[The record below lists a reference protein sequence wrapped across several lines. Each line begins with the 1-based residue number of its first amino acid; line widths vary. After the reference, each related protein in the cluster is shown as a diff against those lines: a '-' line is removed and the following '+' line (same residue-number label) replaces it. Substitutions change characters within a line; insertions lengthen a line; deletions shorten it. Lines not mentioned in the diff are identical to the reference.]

1 MMYPVVAMP
10 SLKELRE
17 RASMSQAELADLVGV
32 RYQLVS
38 DWERGVYTP
47 RPSNVR
53 KLCRALSCKREEL
66 EFNIPDPNP
75 LAGVSCLPVDDRQ
88 MERDSMIQ
96 RIIELEA
103 QVKTGTT
110 MLDDLVNMVEE
121 SEARIDSQ
129 QEYIDKLT
137 ALLKTHGLEHYI
149 KRL

>member
-88 MERDSMIQ
+88 MERDGMSQ
-96 RIIELEA
+96 RIKELEA

-110 MLDDLVNMVEE
+110 MLDDLVKMVEE

>member
-1 MMYPVVAMP
+1 MYPVVAMP

-66 EFNIPDPNP
+66 EFSNPNP
-75 LAGVSCLPVDDRQ
+75 SSFITCDGDLPLEVVVSMQ
-88 MERDSMIQ
+88 QE
-96 RIIELEA
+96 RIIEL
-103 QVKTGTT
+103 QQ
-110 MLDDLVNMVEE
+110 MLDGSFEHIN
-121 SEARIDSQ
+121 SQ

-137 ALLKTHGLEHYI
+137 ALLKTHGLDHYI

>member
-66 EFNIPDPNP
+66 EFNIPDPLGDWMENWC
-75 LAGVSCLPVDDRQ
+75 GTSQIVPVDVLHN
-88 MERDSMIQ
+88 
-96 RIIELEA
+96 RIKELEE

-110 MLDDLVNMVEE
+110 MLDDLVKMVEE

>member
-1 MMYPVVAMP
+1 MYPVVAMP

-75 LAGVSCLPVDDRQ
+75 LAGASCLPMDDRQ

-96 RIIELEA
+96 RIIELEE

-110 MLDDLVNMVEE
+110 MLDDLVKMVEE

-129 QEYIDKLT
+129 QEYIDKLVD
-137 ALLKTHGLEHYI
+137 LLKKHGLEHYI